1 MAEYYTI
8 TLTEQTYQRLLAVA
22 QEQGITPERWIHSQL
37 PASTDHLQPL
47 AQLLTGFIGAIDS
60 KAEPIH
66 TPTKTALSEA
76 IAAKLAKQGIHR
88 P

>member
-1 MAEYYTI
+1 MADYTI
-8 TLTEQTYQRLLAVA
+8 TLPEQTYQRLVAVA
-22 QEQGITPERWIHSQL
+22 QAKGVTPEQWIHSQL
-37 PASTDHLQPL
+37 LAPTDDLHPL
-47 AQLLTGFIGAIDS
+47 DQLLTGFIGAIDS

-66 TPTKTALSEA
+66 TPKKTAFGET